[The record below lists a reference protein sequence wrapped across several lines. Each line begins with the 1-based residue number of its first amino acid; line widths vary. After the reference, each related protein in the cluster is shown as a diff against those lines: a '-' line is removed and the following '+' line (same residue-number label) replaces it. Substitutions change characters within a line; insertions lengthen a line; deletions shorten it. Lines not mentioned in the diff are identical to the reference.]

1 MARYVRSILWDQQR
15 GDEWWPAALPMA
27 DSTRNVLESE
37 AVDGSGVPEVQW
49 TGEGVDLSHFRVP
62 LCTAWTFIEKHKRE
76 GGTLGG
82 RRMKGVLVGY
92 ARDSASYEIFDP
104 ITERV
109 YNRRYA
115 DVLCDDHA
123 TAR

>member
-1 MARYVRSILWDQQR
+1 VDRR
-15 GDEWWPAALPMA
+15 GCRFIALP
-27 DSTRNVLESE
+27 
-37 AVDGSGVPEVQW
+37 GSIVHS
-49 TGEGVDLSHFRVP
+49 VDLHRE
-62 LCTAWTFIEKHKRE
+62 THKRE
-76 GGTLGG
+76 GGTLGD